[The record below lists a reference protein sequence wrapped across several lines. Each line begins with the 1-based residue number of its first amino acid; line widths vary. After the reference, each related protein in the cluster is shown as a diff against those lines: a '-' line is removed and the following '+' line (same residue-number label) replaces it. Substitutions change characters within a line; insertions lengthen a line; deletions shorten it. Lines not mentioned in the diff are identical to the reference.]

1 MGNLF
6 SCKIPKNVYLE
17 NIQNT
22 NNQILDKINDIKNT
36 QNPIELHKD
45 FNEFILNIDDTK
57 INQLIDLILEN
68 ERLNFT
74 LIPDEIEKQLYR
86 NTIKLI
92 IAAIKPNLNIDYNQD
107 KDKDKDKDIR

>member
-6 SCKIPKNVYLE
+6 SCKIPKKDYLE

-45 FNEFILNIDDTK
+45 FNEFIHNIDDTK

-68 ERLNFT
+68 ERINFT

-92 IAAIKPNLNIDYNQD
+92 IAAIKPSSNLN
-107 KDKDKDKDIR
+107 KDKDIR